1 MDAFDA
7 DVLIYAAA
15 EGHELGSR
23 VLPLLLTDE
32 VRVGSTM
39 LLPELLAK
47 PLRDGQEDEVIALGE
62 LLGTLSLLPCTET
75 VGELAAVL
83 AAQYGLRPMD
93 AVHLATAVDA
103 GADRFIT
110 NNSRD
115 FDSRIVEID
124 VVRPGQL

>member
-1 MDAFDA
+1 VDAFDA

>member
-23 VLPLLLTDE
+23 VMPLLLTDE

-39 LLPELLAK
+39 LLPELPAK
-47 PLRDGQEDEVIALGE
+47 PLLDGQEDEVIALGE

>member
-75 VGELAAVL
+75 VGELTAVL